1 MGNYST
7 FTNLYTPMSYN
18 DILTPIKELTE
29 YHNKMQESLIDYDNT
44 TAFMHGLD
52 KDDPEQ
58 APFYNALNA
67 FRNDLKTASQRI
79 AETGVISPD
88 VMDTLLRAKSTYAHQ
103 VVPIEN
109 AFKKVGEYN
118 KVLADAYSKDPSA
131 IPLYDNPGIVDFYN
145 NPNLM
150 PEVLSGNAIAKMA
163 SDHVI
168 PLAKQIIGDP
178 ANSFYYMTQLGEFY
192 DYLINTPG
200 VTAQELYDYVRE
212 SGKGSELLQTI
223 EDLLY
228 KSIDSTGKW
237 NTREDAIRQN
247 IRRGFSSSLGQSTV
261 TPLQRYSIGTGGSG
275 SGLGGAVNGIK
286 REELPHI
293 VPSNVETG
301 DFSPERL
308 DKVEEFATALFKPKG
323 DIKEFLSQREDMP
336 VLPDI
341 QGMTLGDFLSFNG
354 IETISNPLL
363 INEQKYGISLP
374 NATMPGTSIPSV
386 SNINYKGYNEKFDNI
401 LKSINLFTPNGS
413 LITKSM
419 AREAIVAAYTANTG
433 KKMTEK
439 EATALENTLNKAY
452 NELSKYIYGHNIYGS
467 EAISKEKIFSGLK
480 NRFKHYGNQRMP
492 LINYTP
498 DNDKMIL
505 TSLIKFIGR
514 DENNKIYLK
523 ELKFHDDGKGTMG
536 YKGSDDHVDTID
548 ANKLLAKEGEVS
560 KLDIRIAVNDKYTG
574 LVLMHDKKM
583 YELPL
588 ELIDSSLGDPLNL
601 RNQLEAYKKFVN
613 EYIKPVQSDT
623 TISDEERSA
632 RLENLNEA
640 ASRLL
645 QGIMLRLNTIL
656 SNNIT
661 KATTDGK

>member
-29 YHNKMQESLIDYDNT
+29 YHNKMQESIIDYDNT
-44 TAFMHGLD
+44 TAFMHGMD
-52 KDDPEQ
+52 KDDPNQ

-131 IPLYDNPGIVDFYN
+131 IPLHDDPGIVDFYN

-150 PEVLSGNAIAKMA
+150 PEVLSGNAIAKMT

-223 EDLLY
+223 EDLIY
-228 KSIDSTGKW
+228 KSIDGTGKW
-237 NTREDAIRQN
+237 SSREDVIRQN
-247 IRRGFSSSLGQSTV
+247 IRRGLSSSLGQSTV
-261 TPLQRYSIGTGGSG
+261 TPLQRYSVGTGGLG

-301 DFSPERL
+301 DFNPERL
-308 DKVEEFATALFKPKG
+308 EKVEELASILYRPKG
-323 DIKEFLSQREDMP
+323 DIKEFLSQSENMP
-336 VLPDI
+336 ALPDI
-341 QGMTLGDFLSFNG
+341 QRMTLGEFLSFND
-354 IETISNPLL
+354 IETISNPSL
-363 INEQKYGISLP
+363 IPEP
-374 NATMPGTSIPSV
+374 TPHPFVPSTPY
-386 SNINYKGYNEKFDNI
+386 IDYKGYNEKFDNI

-419 AREAIVAAYTANTG
+419 AREAIVAAYTGATG

-439 EATALENTLNKAY
+439 EATALENTLNKTY
-452 NELSKYIYGHNIYGS
+452 NELSKYLYGHNLYGS
-467 EAISKEKIFSGLK
+467 EAISKEKVYSGLR
-480 NRFKHYGNQRMP
+480 NRFKHYGNQKMSM
-492 LINYTP
+492 INYTP
-498 DNDKMIL
+498 DNDKIVL
-505 TSLIKFIGR
+505 TSLIKLIGV
-514 DENNKIYLK
+514 DKDNNINLK
-523 ELKFHDDGKGTMG
+523 ELKFYDDNKGNMG
-536 YKGSDDHVDTID
+536 YKGSDNHIDTID
-548 ANKLLAKEGEVS
+548 VNKLLSEEGKVS
-560 KLDIRIAVNDKYTG
+560 KLDIRIAANDKYTG
-574 LVLMHDKKM
+574 LVLMYGKKM
-583 YELPL
+583 YELPM
-588 ELIDSSLGDPLNL
+588 ELIDNSPEDPLNL

-613 EYIKPVQSDT
+613 EYINPVKSDT
-623 TISDEERSA
+623 TISDE
-632 RLENLNEA
+632 
-640 ASRLL
+640 
-645 QGIMLRLNTIL
+645 
-656 SNNIT
+656 
-661 KATTDGK
+661 

>member
-150 PEVLSGNAIAKMA
+150 PEVISGNAIAKMA

-228 KSIDSTGKW
+228 KSIDNTGKW

-261 TPLQRYSIGTGGSG
+261 TPLQRYNMSGVG
-275 SGLGGAVNGIK
+275 SGLGGAVDGIK

-293 VPSNVETG
+293 APSNVETG

-308 DKVEEFATALFKPKG
+308 DKVEELATALFSPKG
-323 DIKEFLSQREDMP
+323 DIKDFLSQSEDMP
-336 VLPDI
+336 ALPDI

-363 INEQKYGISLP
+363 INEHRYGVSLP
-374 NATMPGTSIPSV
+374 NLTMPNDPMLSIPT
-386 SNINYKGYNEKFDNI
+386 INYKGYNEKFDHI

-419 AREAIVAAYTANTG
+419 AREAIVSAYTENTG

-439 EATALENTLNKAY
+439 EASALEDTLHKTY
-452 NELSKYIYGHNIYGS
+452 NELSKYIYGHNIYGN
-467 EAISKEKIFSGLK
+467 EALSKEKVFSGLK
-480 NRFKHYGNQRMP
+480 NRFKHYGNQKMTM
-492 LINYTP
+492 INYTP
-498 DNDKMIL
+498 DDDKIVL
-505 TSLIKFIGR
+505 TSLIKLIGA
-514 DENNKIYLK
+514 DKDNKINLK
-523 ELKFHDDGKGTMG
+523 ELKFHDDNKGNMS
-536 YKGSDDHVDTID
+536 YKGSDDNIDTID
-548 ANKLLAKEGEVS
+548 VNKLLSQEGKVS
-560 KLDIRIAVNDKYTG
+560 KLDIRIAANDKYTG
-574 LVLMHDKKM
+574 LVLMYDRKM

-588 ELIDSSLGDPLNL
+588 ELIDNSPEDPLNL
-601 RNQLEAYKKFVN
+601 RNQLEAYRKFVN

-623 TISDEERSA
+623 AISDDERNA
-632 RLENLNEA
+632 KLNELNKA
-640 ASRLL
+640 ASNIIK
-645 QGIMLRLNTIL
+645 GIILRLNTIL